1 MAGLIRFLPFQQA
14 MPRGLARVATCLPA
28 AAAVLAS
35 GPALAHPGHD
45 VASVGASLAS
55 GLLHPLTGADHLLAI
70 VAVGVWSALAVGG
83 AGAGGGTGV
92 GLFRVPLAFVA
103 LMLVGAALGLAGIA
117 LPAVEPMIAAS
128 LLVIGLLVALRARL
142 PAGVAMALVGGFALF
157 HGHAHGAEL
166 PATAG
171 ALPAVLAYVGG
182 FALATM
188 TLHLAGIA
196 AGTVLRRHAPWLARA
211 LGAGV
216 ALYGV
221 GLMVA

>member
-1 MAGLIRFLPFQQA
+1 
-14 MPRGLARVATCLPA
+14 
-28 AAAVLAS
+28 
-35 GPALAHPGHD
+35 
-45 VASVGASLAS
+45 
-55 GLLHPLTGADHLLAI
+55 
-70 VAVGVWSALAVGG
+70 
-83 AGAGGGTGV
+83 
-92 GLFRVPLAFVA
+92 
-103 LMLVGAALGLAGIA
+103 
-117 LPAVEPMIAAS
+117 MIAAS
-128 LLVIGLLVALRARL
+128 LLVIGLLVGLRARL

-166 PATAG
+166 PASAG

-188 TLHLAGIA
+188 ALHLAGIA
-196 AGTVLRRHAPWLARA
+196 AGSVLRRHAPWLARA